1 VKAAKFNNPYSVALI
16 VFTSSSRAT
25 KAKIDEGPW
34 NKNKAVGQM
43 APFTPKQAAVFRSLL
58 RAERPIRDLA
68 LFNTAIDTMLR
79 ASDLLPLR
87 VFDITDHNGDVVPES
102 TIRQK
107 KTGHGHVVALSP
119 ETEFHR

>member
-1 VKAAKFNNPYSVALI
+1 
-16 VFTSSSRAT
+16 
-25 KAKIDEGPW
+25 
-34 NKNKAVGQM
+34 M

-58 RAERPIRDLA
+58 QAERPIRDLA

-87 VFDITDHNGDVVPES
+87 VFDITDHNGDVVQES